1 MAISRLCLPSPV
13 RSLMAGFSLVG
24 ALGVAGLA
32 APAAQAD
39 AIDDQFV
46 SALQAHGIAF
56 ATPQAAIA
64 AGHHVCDELDSGTQK
79 SDVATEVSNTTNLDG
94 YHSGYFVGVSVA
106 AYCPRHHA
114 SP

>member
-13 RSLMAGFSLVG
+13 RSFMAGFSLVG
-24 ALGVAGLA
+24 VLGVASVT
-32 APAAQAD
+32 APVAQAD
-39 AIDDQFV
+39 AMDDQFMG
-46 SALQAHGIAF
+46 ALQAHGITF

-79 SDVATEVSNTTNLDG
+79 PDVANEVSINTNLDG
-94 YHSGYFVGVSVA
+94 YHAGYFVGLSVA
-106 AYCPRHHA
+106 AYCPGHHS